1 MAEILVTAS
10 SVKSKAEELKNQ
22 NEQFKARVG
31 DLENQEA
38 NLNSMW
44 EGEANEAFHN
54 AFQKDKAQM
63 DNFYNL
69 INQYIQTLLNIAA
82 EYERAEAMNTNTGN
96 TRTY

>member
-1 MAEILVTAS
+1 MAEILVTS
-10 SVKSKAEELKNQ
+10 STVRSKAEELKNL

-44 EGEANEAFHN
+44 EGEANDAFHG

-69 INQYIQTLLNIAA
+69 IAQYIQTLLNIAA
-82 EYERAEAMNTNTGN
+82 EYERAEAMNAETGSI
-96 TRTY
+96 RTY

>member
-1 MAEILVTAS
+1 MAEILVTS
-10 SVKSKAEELKNQ
+10 STVRSKAEELRNL

-38 NLNSMW
+38 SLNSMW
-44 EGEANEAFHN
+44 EGEANDAFHN
-54 AFQKDKAQM
+54 AFQRDKAQM

-69 INQYIQTLLNIAA
+69 ISQYIQTLLNIAA
-82 EYERAEAMNTNTGN
+82 EYEKAETMNTNTGN